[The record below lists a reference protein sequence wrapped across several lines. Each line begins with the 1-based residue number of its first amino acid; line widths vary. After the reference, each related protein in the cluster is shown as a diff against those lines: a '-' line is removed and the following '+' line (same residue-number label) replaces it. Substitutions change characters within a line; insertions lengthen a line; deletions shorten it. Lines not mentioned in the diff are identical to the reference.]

1 MKERLLL
8 INYTTSKEFF
18 SYIYKHELQVLNSY
32 KNLHVRIAKNFPN
45 HMKNIE
51 LKRTWK
57 QREKK
62 KRKRKKGSSC
72 IIFLF
77 YIFTHVFEKNFS
89 KTRSDWTD
97 PTFPL
102 LTSSNLRHLPRHSSF
117 CGPQNSPLRAPPTHP
132 WNP

>member
-62 KRKRKKGSSC
+62 KEKGKKEVLVSFFFFIYLLMSLRRTSPKPGL
-72 IIFLF
+72 IEPTPHFLF
-77 YIFTHVFEKNFS
+77 
-89 KTRSDWTD
+89 
-97 PTFPL
+97 
-102 LTSSNLRHLPRHSSF
+102 
-117 CGPQNSPLRAPPTHP
+117 
-132 WNP
+132 